1 MNYTANIASGNTDK
15 IGAEVIRCSVEAAAA
30 TGDNRSV
37 PLPCRTPVG
46 PLTVQ
51 VPSMLLASKGCP
63 PPSRADFA
71 KYPKVAV
78 ASSIRT
84 QNLMSTYENCSQRR
98 FSEYRRWQPPP
109 PCPALPQSANMAG
122 ISQPSTRKCNSFT
135 Y

>member
-51 VPSMLLASKGCP
+51 VPSMLLTSKVCP
-63 PPSRADFA
+63 APSRADFA

-84 QNLMSTYENCSQRR
+84 QNLISTYENCGQDR
-98 FSEYRRWQPPP
+98 FSQYRRWQPPA
-109 PCPALPQSANMAG
+109 PCAALPQSANMAG
-122 ISQPSTRKCNSFT
+122 ISKPSTRQCNSFT